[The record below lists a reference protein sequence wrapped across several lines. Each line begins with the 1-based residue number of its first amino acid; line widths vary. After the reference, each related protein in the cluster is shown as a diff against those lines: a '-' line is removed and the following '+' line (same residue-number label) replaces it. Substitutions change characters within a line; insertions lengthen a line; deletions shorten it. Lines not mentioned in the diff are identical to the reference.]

1 MKERITTAIVLVAV
15 FSAALFA
22 GNGALFTLIMV
33 LILLGA
39 YEIYLLNKERL
50 KPIIV
55 PIIIAFTITGG
66 LILPEYIPSFTAVL
80 IMTLFA
86 LTVFFDWYTFDNVS
100 YMFILIMM
108 LVLAVQAVTVVLE
121 YDKLVFIYVLLAT
134 YLTDTFAYFGGMMF
148 GKHKLIERISPKKTI
163 EGAVIGY
170 TMSALLSFIFG
181 SMFIIN
187 YVPLNVI
194 IAGSLIIPFIG
205 QIGDLAFSSIKRHFD
220 VKDFGYIFP
229 GHGGVLDR
237 VDSVIFA
244 LLTFNIILT
253 IFI

>member
-1 MKERITTAIVLVAV
+1 MKERITTAIVLVAI
-15 FSAALFA
+15 FGAALLAGNKALFA
-22 GNGALFTLIMV
+22 LITA
-33 LILLGA
+33 LILVGA
-39 YEIYLLNKERL
+39 YEIYLLNKDRL

-55 PIIIAFTITGG
+55 PFIIAFTLTGG
-66 LILPEYIPSFTAVL
+66 LIEPNYVPAFAAVL

-86 LTVFFDWYTFDNVS
+86 FTVFFEWYTFENVS

-108 LVLAVQAVTVVLE
+108 LVLAVQAVTVVLSF
-121 YDKLVFIYVLLAT
+121 DKLVFIYVLLAT
-134 YLTDTFAYFGGMMF
+134 YLTDTFAYFGGMLF

-170 TMSALLSFIFG
+170 LMSAILSFIFG
-181 SMFIIN
+181 YNFILDF
-187 YVPLNVI
+187 VPLNAI
-194 IAGSLIIPFIG
+194 IAGSLLIPFIG

-237 VDSVIFA
+237 IDSVVFA

>member
-1 MKERITTAIVLVAV
+1 M
-15 FSAALFA
+15 
-22 GNGALFTLIMV
+22 GNI
-33 LILLGA
+33 
-39 YEIYLLNKERL
+39 K
-50 KPIIV
+50 
-55 PIIIAFTITGG
+55 
-66 LILPEYIPSFTAVL
+66 S
-80 IMTLFA
+80 
-86 LTVFFDWYTFDNVS
+86 
-100 YMFILIMM
+100 
-108 LVLAVQAVTVVLE
+108 
-121 YDKLVFIYVLLAT
+121 
-134 YLTDTFAYFGGMMF
+134 
-148 GKHKLIERISPKKTI
+148 IERISPKKTI

>member
-1 MKERITTAIVLVAV
+1 
-15 FSAALFA
+15 
-22 GNGALFTLIMV
+22 
-33 LILLGA
+33 
-39 YEIYLLNKERL
+39 
-50 KPIIV
+50 
-55 PIIIAFTITGG
+55 
-66 LILPEYIPSFTAVL
+66 
-80 IMTLFA
+80 MTLFA

-148 GKHKLIERISPKKTI
+148 GKHKVIERISPKKTI